1 MRDYKKLLSLPEYQF
16 LKDNPHLGSHI
27 ILLGLGGSISYGT
40 NLPESDIDLR
50 GVATNSCSDLL
61 GLTNFDQVVDN
72 VTDVTIY
79 SLNKIARL
87 LLNCNPNVIELLGLR
102 PEHYLFIGDMGQKL
116 LDNKA
121 LFLSQRA
128 VYSFGGYASQQ
139 LMRLKNNLARYSVSD
154 NEKEQHILVTL
165 QRSMCSFEER
175 YKDFEAGS
183 IQLYVDQSDREEMD
197 TEIFMDVQLK
207 HYPLRDYKSIWS
219 EMNTIVKDYSKIG
232 KRNKKK
238 DDAHLAKHMMHLL
251 RLYMMCLDILQKG
264 EIITYREYEHDLL
277 MDIRNGCFLNNGT
290 VKQEFW
296 NLLSSYEKQFE
307 VAARETRLPVQ
318 PDYDA
323 INKLLV
329 EMNKMALER
338 GELWN
343 HQK

>member
-27 ILLGLGGSISYGT
+27 TLLGLGGSVSYGT
-40 NLPESDIDLR
+40 NLPESDIDIR

-72 VTDVTIY
+72 ATDTTIY
-79 SLNKIARL
+79 SLNKIVRL

-102 PEHYLFIGDMGQKL
+102 PEHYLYIGDIGQKL
-116 LDNKA
+116 LDNKV

-154 NEKEQHILVTL
+154 NEKEQHILATL
-165 QRSMCSFEER
+165 QRSMRSFEER
-175 YKDFEAGS
+175 YNDFGAGS
-183 IQLYVDQSDREEMD
+183 IQLYIDQSDREEMD
-197 TEIFMDVQLK
+197 TEIYMDVQLK
-207 HYPLRDYKSIWS
+207 HYPLRDYKFIWS

-264 EIITYREYEHDLL
+264 EIITYRENEHALL
-277 MDIRNGCFLNNGT
+277 MDIRNGYFLDNGT

-296 NLLSSYEKQFE
+296 DLLASYEKQFAIAVE
-307 VAARETRLPVQ
+307 KTKLPMN
-318 PDYDA
+318 PDYEI
-323 INKLLV
+323 INKLMID
-329 EMNKMALER
+329 MNKVALED
-338 GELWN
+338 GN
-343 HQK
+343 

>member
-1 MRDYKKLLSLPEYQF
+1 MRDYKELLSLPEYQF

-27 ILLGLGGSISYGT
+27 TLLGLGGSVSYGT
-40 NLPESDIDLR
+40 NLPESDIDIR

-72 VTDVTIY
+72 ATDTTIY
-79 SLNKIARL
+79 SLNKIVRL

-102 PEHYLFIGDMGQKL
+102 PEHYLYIGDIGQKL
-116 LDNKA
+116 LDNKV

-139 LMRLKNNLARYSVSD
+139 LMRLKNNLARYSLSES
-154 NEKEQHILVTL
+154 EKEQHILATL
-165 QRSMCSFEER
+165 HRSMHSFEER
-175 YKDFEAGS
+175 YKSFDSGS
-183 IQLYVDQSDREEMD
+183 IQLYIDQSEREEMD
-197 TEIFMDVQLK
+197 TEIYMDVQLK

-264 EIITYREYEHDLL
+264 EIITYREKEHDLL
-277 MDIRNGCFLNNGT
+277 MDIRNGCFLDNGT

-296 NLLSSYEKQFE
+296 DLLSSYETQFE
-307 VAARETRLPVQ
+307 AAVEKTKLPVN
-318 PDYDA
+318 PDYEI
-323 INKLLV
+323 INKLV
-329 EMNKMALER
+329 IDMNKVALK
-338 GELWN
+338 GGN
-343 HQK
+343 